1 MFSEEEEKKSTKNLV
16 DAVRVNN
23 KRIAEVVVNKN
34 TNTNKINDNMMIA
47 VNGYKAAAYV
57 DMTSKQDS
65 STVLG
70 THGLRNKVLT
80 SSSISSSDGGI
91 WTLKA
96 ELSKLQRRRNELLNE
111 INNNNNNTT
120 SNNKN
125 NTSNNNSNTTSIS
138 TNNDTN

>member
-1 MFSEEEEKKSTKNLV
+1 MFSEDEERKSTKDLV
-16 DAVRVNN
+16 DAVRVSNR
-23 KRIAEVVVNKN
+23 RIAEVVVNKN
-34 TNTNKINDNMMIA
+34 TSTNKINDNMMIA

-80 SSSISSSDGGI
+80 SSSISSPDGGI

-120 SNNKN
+120 SNN
-125 NTSNNNSNTTSIS
+125 NNNISN
-138 TNNDTN
+138 

>member
-1 MFSEEEEKKSTKNLV
+1 MFSDLEERKSTKNLV
-16 DAVRVNN
+16 DAVRVSNR
-23 KRIAEVVVNKN
+23 RIAEVVVNKN
-34 TNTNKINDNMMIA
+34 TSTNKINDNMMIA

-91 WTLKA
+91 WALKA

-111 INNNNNNTT
+111 INNNNNSTT
-120 SNNKN
+120 SNNKS
-125 NTSNNNSNTTSIS
+125 NTSN
-138 TNNDTN
+138 

>member
-1 MFSEEEEKKSTKNLV
+1 MFSEQEEKKSTKKLV
-16 DAVRVNN
+16 DAVRVINR
-23 KRIAEVVVNKN
+23 RIAEVVVNKN

-80 SSSISSSDGGI
+80 SSSISSPDGGI

-96 ELSKLQRRRNELLNE
+96 ELSKLQRRRNELFNE
-111 INNNNNNTT
+111 INNNNNTA
-120 SNNKN
+120 
-125 NTSNNNSNTTSIS
+125 SNNNSNTS
-138 TNNDTN
+138 N